1 MNIGF
6 IGLGNMG
13 AGMAHN
19 LLMHCKDSDDTLIVL
34 DINKSALTDF
44 IAERCYKWRKCI
56 KDVST
61 VRRTFYIPAKLKRSQ
76 SLGIWQ

>member
-34 DINKSALTDF
+34 DINETVLADFVAKGAINGESASKMCPPVSYTHLTLPTK
-44 IAERCYKWRKCI
+44 A
-56 KDVST
+56 
-61 VRRTFYIPAKLKRSQ
+61 
-76 SLGIWQ
+76 

>member
-34 DINKSALTDF
+34 DINESALTDF
-44 IAERCYKWRKCI
+44 IAKCQEI
-56 KDVST
+56 D
-61 VRRTFYIPAKLKRSQ
+61 FF
-76 SLGIWQ
+76 

>member
-19 LLMHCKDSDDTLIVL
+19 LLMPCKDSDDTLIVL
-34 DINKSALTDF
+34 DINETVLADFVAKGAINGETAVSYTDPPSPRGLSTSRMPSSA
-44 IAERCYKWRKCI
+44 
-56 KDVST
+56 
-61 VRRTFYIPAKLKRSQ
+61 
-76 SLGIWQ
+76 